1 MAAAA
6 STPSMGIYDK
16 AIDVTSEA
24 YRTYTYGDGKRYRI
38 DEPKM
43 VYVLRDG
50 SHRVVDEDGM
60 THRPTLGWV
69 GLSWKP
75 KAGQPAF
82 VA

>member
-1 MAAAA
+1 MATS
-6 STPSMGIYDK
+6 STPSMGLYDK

-24 YRTYTYGDGKRYRI
+24 FRVYVYGDGKRYRI
-38 DEPKM
+38 DNPKT
-43 VYVLRDG
+43 VYILRDG

-60 THRPTLGWV
+60 THRPTRDWV
-69 GLSWKP
+69 GLTWKP